1 MEVLSDL
8 NRQKMEAAAMEGL
21 RQQAIAMNSAMGN
34 AEDAVVRDQSLRILS
49 RRRTELD
56 EAFDSYQ
63 LAFQRYRRV
72 ADKGSCTTALAAR
85 RLLLYAWDEA
95 MDELEAHM
103 KVKLQEESA
112 ATMELV
118 ECGVVEQLAEEDK
131 LVEKFGIKEVEEP
144 RIDKLVVE
152 ESANKVELEF
162 FAAEVEVER
171 FDVSEVE
178 DEITCEIRTAEVQ
191 AEWMAIKPL
200 EDPGEQAVKSVEEMQ
215 VDIEVKQKL
224 GGVFRGKFE
233 VEETRINKDG
243 LEFRATEEELEFS
256 AIRNK
261 LQELRILESNH
272 EDKFG
277 DEFELQVPEFGVLR
291 FLGWVSRSLTLNSE
305 YG

>member
-1 MEVLSDL
+1 VGEELQRQTVMLVSAIKDVLDAVSKNKGRHCL
-8 NRQKMEAAAMEGL
+8 VRRKTNLEAALESYERASVSL
-21 RQQAIAMNSAMGN
+21 QQVADP
-34 AEDAVVRDQSLRILS
+34 DAC
-49 RRRTELD
+49 
-56 EAFDSYQ
+56 EAATKD
-63 LAFQRYRRV
+63 RRV
-72 ADKGSCTTALAAR
+72 LVDSSDDALDQIETLIEEKAEEKVGATEV
-85 RLLLYAWDEA
+85 RLQGD
-95 MDELEAHM
+95 M
-103 KVKLQEESA
+103 
-112 ATMELV
+112 LV
-118 ECGVVEQLAEEDK
+118 E
-131 LVEKFGIKEVEEP
+131 FGIKEVEEP

-178 DEITCEIRTAEVQ
+178 DEIRTAEVQ

-224 GGVFRGKFE
+224 GGVFRGTFE

-243 LEFRATEEELEFS
+243 LEFRATEEELEFR

-272 EDKFG
+272 EDEFG